1 MTYYGAENYGNFPTI
16 SDDNDTTPAYY
27 VSWVEAI
34 IYCNR
39 RSEEEGFEPVYSM
52 NGNTN
57 VAIWATFDV
66 TTVDNKYYY
75 NSEAYDGPWDLEIG
89 NIDTN
94 FGASGYRLPT
104 VAEYKYIF
112 TQDPSKLSNTSYNEW
127 CHNNFMDSQ
136 RVYYYKDS
144 NQSDPHNFEGKHDY
158 EREANLGFRVIRN
171 ADTNS
176 GSNP

>member
-1 MTYYGAENYGNFPTI
+1 MLVCNHLVTQSEYETYMTYYGADNDGNFPTI

-39 RSEEEGFEPVYSM
+39 RSEEEEFEPVYSM

-75 NSEAYDGPWDLEIG
+75 NSEAYDGP
-89 NIDTN
+89 
-94 FGASGYRLPT
+94 
-104 VAEYKYIF
+104 
-112 TQDPSKLSNTSYNEW
+112 
-127 CHNNFMDSQ
+127 
-136 RVYYYKDS
+136 
-144 NQSDPHNFEGKHDY
+144 
-158 EREANLGFRVIRN
+158 
-171 ADTNS
+171 
-176 GSNP
+176 